1 MPAGRPRLFKDP
13 DELLELFERYRKE
26 VKSNPRIKIDYVGKD
41 GIRVETPLEA
51 PLLLVGFKAFAWHEY
66 GDIANYLKGEFEE
79 FMHVVMY
86 IKAEVERDQC
96 AGAMVGQYNANL
108 TARLNGLA
116 DKSDVNVK
124 AEQPLF
130 GDK

>member
-13 DELLELFERYRKE
+13 DELLTFFERYRIQ
-26 VKSNPRIKIDYVGKD
+26 VKSNPRIKIEHVGKD
-41 GIRVETPLEA
+41 GIRVEVPLET
-51 PLLLVGFKAFAWHEY
+51 PMTMEGFKVFVWEEF
-66 GDIANYLKGEFEE
+66 GDIANYIKGEYPE
-79 FMHVVMY
+79 FMPIVTR
-86 IKAEVERDQC
+86 IREEIRADQI